1 MTTADETTATA
12 ETGETTAMAKAGG
25 GTTTAMDSHGRR
37 RGGDG
42 GVKQWMEERKAH
54 RRNVLFLSRRIKI
67 FFEHSKNNIDLH

>member
-12 ETGETTAMAKAGG
+12 ETEETTAMAKAG

-42 GVKQWMEERKAH
+42 GVKGWQRGLYLH

-67 FFEHSKNNIDLH
+67 FFERSKNNIDLH